1 MPKHAE
7 LRKELEESRKSKG
20 QPEAAGEVS
29 DTAQSEQASDKKSI
43 MKRLKAQGA
52 VSVFPFLGGGGEEE
66 EAPETE
72 ATELATEEPKATT
85 EAANTAPVP
94 ESETPESES
103 GEVESTETGTGQVD
117 QSFHDRVKKMT
128 DAANDPKWYDLPQHI
143 ENARYGKWDLSQQ
156 RERSGGRA
164 RDVSME
170 EDVRTNKIENEMNP
184 GLFDVGQKAKNAI
197 NDVTSNPAQTAAGMV
212 PVIGKGI
219 KQKMAEKND
228 VKERDL
234 LKGIAATTT
243 SDSIRESTASQASA
257 VGTKINN
264 DRFKAGVGMVTGV
277 VGDLVPGAGKIGS
290 AVGAVAGLAADQVN
304 KKEIAQVRSSR
315 ARAQARKDMGKAEF
329 GEYENVD
336 DFMNMEKQ
344 RKALVAAGK
353 GGSAASASAP
363 AVDSAEQVQRLT
375 AHARGETA
383 HHKFYKQRAKEVEKE
398 RAAAAKPKEEG
409 TGVLSRIKNFFGR

>member
-29 DTAQSEQASDKKSI
+29 DTAQSGQASDKKSI

-52 VSVFPFLGGGGEEE
+52 VNVFPFLGGGSEEE
-66 EAPETE
+66 ESPESESAEQTV
-72 ATELATEEPKATT
+72 EEPKTTT
-85 EAANTAPVP
+85 EAANTSP
-94 ESETPESES
+94 SPESES
-103 GEVESTETGTGQVD
+103 SETESAETGSGQVD
-117 QSFHDRVKKMT
+117 SSFHDRVKKMT

-164 RDVSME
+164 RDASME
-170 EDVRTNKIENEMNP
+170 EDVRTNKIENQMNP
-184 GLFDVGQKAKNAI
+184 GLFDVEQRAKNAI
-197 NDVTSNPAQTAAGMV
+197 NDVTSNPGQTAAGMI

-219 KQKMAEKND
+219 KQKMAEKYD

-234 LKGIAATTT
+234 LKGISATTT
-243 SDSIRESTASQASA
+243 SDSIRESTASQAGA
-257 VGTKINN
+257 VGAKISN

-290 AVGAVAGLAADQVN
+290 AVGAAAGMVADQVN
-304 KKEIAQVRSSR
+304 KKEIGQVRSSR

-344 RKALVAAGK
+344 RKELVAAGK
-353 GGSAASASAP
+353 GGPAASAAAP
-363 AVDSAEQVQRLT
+363 VVDSAEQVQRLT

-409 TGVLSRIKNFFGR
+409 AGMLSRIKNFFGR